1 MILAAHAKRIFFCRL
16 VAVLF
21 LLLLTPYRLVAEEV
35 IARGEKLSLDKCI
48 DIAAKGHPQIL
59 SAQYNLEVFKS
70 RIGQAKAGYFPQINW
85 SADASRN
92 ASAFRPDLF
101 NLYSHN
107 LSLNQNLYDFNRVAG
122 RVDIQTLALEA
133 ARANLENIAINVI
146 LGAKLAYYQVLR
158 ATKAREISRETV
170 KLFEERLETA
180 KGFYE
185 AGAKAVFDVTQAEV
199 DLGNAR
205 VNLVRADNAV
215 IIAFVN
221 LNNAMGMPGAPPYEL
236 GDDVSYRKGAVD
248 LDESLAKAF
257 LNRTDLQ
264 SLLIQKE
271 TAQKLIQLARKDYLP
286 SLTGSANYGWS
297 GEQFPLERGWNV
309 GALLSFNLFSGYLT
323 KNQVG
328 EAVAGLEVTR
338 AGEQVL
344 RQTIRLEVEQAVANL
359 RAAEK
364 SYDAAEITVRQALE
378 NYELAQGRYAAGVGV
393 SLELSDAVVA
403 LGNAKLTLSGAI
415 YDREEAAASLKRAM
429 GEK

>member
-16 VAVLF
+16 TALLF
-21 LLLLTPYRLVAEEV
+21 LLSVTPCLGAEEV
-35 IARGEKLSLDKCI
+35 ITRGEKLRLDKCV
-48 DIAAKGHPQIL
+48 DIAAKRHPQIL

-70 RIGQAKAGYFPQINW
+70 RIGQAKAGYYPQINL

-92 ASAFRPDLF
+92 SSAFRPDPF
-101 NLYSHN
+101 NLFSHN
-107 LSLNQNLYDFNRVAG
+107 LSLNQNIYDFNRVAG

-133 ARANLENIAINVI
+133 ARADLNNVTLNVI
-146 LGAKLAYYQVLR
+146 LGAKLAFYQVLR
-158 ATKAREISRETV
+158 ATHAWEILRDTV
-170 KLFEERLETA
+170 RLFEERLEVA

-185 AGAKAVFDVTQAEV
+185 AGAKAVFDVTKAEV

-205 VNLVRADNAV
+205 VNLVRAENTV

-221 LNNAMGMPGAPPYEL
+221 LNNAMGMPAAAPYEL
-236 GDDVSYRKGAVD
+236 GEDVAYRKSAVD
-248 LDESLAKAF
+248 LEESLGKAF
-257 LNRTDLQ
+257 LNRADLQ
-264 SLLIQKE
+264 SLLIQRE
-271 TAQKLIQLARKDYLP
+271 TAEKLIQLARKDYLP

-344 RQTIRLEVEQAVANL
+344 RQAIRLDVEQAFANL

-364 SYDAAEITVRQALE
+364 SYEAAEVTVRQALE
-378 NYELAQGRYAAGVGV
+378 NYDLAQGRYAAGVGV
-393 SLELSDAVVA
+393 SLELSDAIVA

-415 YDREEAAASLKRAM
+415 YDHAEAAASLKKAM